1 LNALLLPALRRA
13 CADGVLASLFSGL
26 ALLRGSRS
34 DHAHL
39 VGRSEYRVGR
49 PPLKTSAADI
59 ALHAATG
66 LVWGA
71 LYDRLRAMR
80 RRPTRGNAVS
90 DALLLTAIAVGVDRV
105 VTPSVLTPG
114 ADKRATASG
123 TRRPSVPSLLLV
135 YGAFAAG
142 LALGGMHALKRHPA
156 SFDADEGE
164 DEDQDDH
171 DNDGYEDL
179 FLADPAP
186 RRAGGRA

>member
-1 LNALLLPALRRA
+1 MLLPALRRA

-49 PPLKTSAADI
+49 PPLKTSAAGI

-71 LYDRLRAMR
+71 LYDRLRATR

-123 TRRPSVPSLLLV
+123 TRRPSVNSLLLV

-142 LALGGMHALKRHPA
+142 LALGGMHALKRHP
-156 SFDADEGE
+156 SSV
-164 DEDQDDH
+164 DEDDEDDH
-171 DNDGYEDL
+171 NNDNDDGYGDL
-179 FLADPAP
+179 FRADPAP